1 MSGRLLHEINSLS
14 STGSTAF
21 HQMVY
26 HREGDLIGLIC
37 DDLIIRVADIETRKI
52 VRELHGCKGQINDLC
67 FSNDGRWIIAAS
79 SDAIIRV
86 WDLPTSHLI
95 DAIQLQSPC
104 TALAFSNTGEYL
116 ATAHEDSVGVNLW
129 TNRTLFTHVPSRHIS
144 EHETTE
150 TEGPTASG
158 EGGQSILAAA
168 FEQETEVTDAED
180 SDSALPVLDQLSEDI
195 ETLSLVP
202 KSRWQTL
209 LHLDL
214 IRERNKPKEPP
225 KAPEKAPFFL
235 PSLERGS
242 KTKLDEV
249 LAQGETDLA
258 MSAAE
263 RSRIMKMDRAAGQSR
278 FTFLLRECAF
288 ETSYEPFIT
297 HLSTLQPA
305 AADIEIRSLDPIAP
319 YTELINFVDA
329 LTQRLRAKRD
339 YELVQA
345 WMAVFLKCH
354 GEVVVEDAGLQ
365 AALRSWRE
373 EQKKEAERLGSLL
386 GFCSGVVGFLR
397 SAG

>member
-1 MSGRLLHEINSLS
+1 MSGRLLHEMDSR
-14 STGSTAF
+14 STTAIR
-21 HQMVY
+21 QMVS
-26 HREGDLIGLIC
+26 HRESDLIGLSC
-37 DDLIIRVADIETRKI
+37 DDLIIRVADMETRKV
-52 VRELHGCKGQINDLC
+52 VRELHGCKGHIKDLC

-79 SDAIIRV
+79 SDAVIRV
-86 WDLPTSHLI
+86 WDLPTGHLI
-95 DAIQLQSPC
+95 DAIRLQSPC

-116 ATAHEDSVGVNLW
+116 ATAQEDSVGVNLW

-144 EHETTE
+144 ERETAE
-150 TEGPTASG
+150 VEGPTASG
-158 EGGQSILAAA
+158 EGGQSVLAAA
-168 FEQETEVTDAED
+168 FEQENDITDEED
-180 SDSALPVLDQLSEDI
+180 SDSALPLLDQLSQGI

-214 IRERNKPKEPP
+214 IRDRNKPKEPP

-242 KTKLDEV
+242 KSKLDDL
-249 LAQGETDLA
+249 LAQGETDSA
-258 MSAAE
+258 ISAAE
-263 RSRIMKMDRAAGQSR
+263 RSRIMKMDRAAGESR
-278 FTFLLRECAF
+278 FTVLLREGTS

-305 AADIEIRSLDPIAP
+305 AADIEIRSLNPVAP
-319 YTELINFVDA
+319 YTELINFVEA

-354 GEVVVEDAGLQ
+354 GEIVVEDAGLQ
-365 AALRSWRE
+365 TALRCWRE
-373 EQKKEAERLGSLL
+373 EQKKEAERLGRLM

-397 SAG
+397 SAQ